1 MDTNIKELNKPW
13 IEKYVPQ
20 TLDNIVGNNEI
31 ILRLKNILYDGNM
44 QNMIIHGPTGTGKTC
59 SVHCLL
65 RGVIPSNLYD
75 DAVLEL
81 NTSEDR
87 GIGVVRSRIKS
98 FAQKKVQLT
107 TGIFKVI
114 VLDEADS
121 MQQGAQQALRR
132 IIELYSY
139 NTRFI
144 FICNE
149 ITEIIE
155 PIQSRCCIFKFKC
168 LENDEI
174 KKVAENICI
183 NENINYTS
191 KGLDTILFTSSGDL
205 RQTINNLQSTY
216 SGYGEITYDN
226 VLKICDIPQPEL
238 LSNII
243 INTQKNNFIDS
254 YNHIQKI
261 YNMGYSP
268 IDIVN
273 TLFDILKESDI
284 EDELRMKMVKEIA
297 FTNIRIINGI
307 DTTLQLAGL
316 ISRLC
321 QLNSKKIIM

>member
-1 MDTNIKELNKPW
+1 MDKEISKPW

-20 TLDNIVGNNEI
+20 TLDNIIGNSEI
-31 ILRLKNILYDGNM
+31 ILRLKKILYDGNM

-65 RGVIPSNLYD
+65 RSLIPKNLYD
-75 DAVLEL
+75 DAILEL

-98 FAQKKVQLT
+98 FVQKKVKLPE
-107 TGIFKVI
+107 GIFKVI

-121 MQQGAQQALRR
+121 MQHGAQQALRR

-139 NTRFI
+139 NTRFV

-155 PIQSRCCIFKFKC
+155 PIQSRCCIFKFNR
-168 LENDEI
+168 LEKSEI
-174 KKVAENICI
+174 RKVAEIICQ
-183 NENINYTS
+183 NEKINYTS
-191 KGLDTILFTSSGDL
+191 KGIDTILFTSSGDL

-243 INTQKNNFIDS
+243 INAQQNNFVES
-254 YNHIQKI
+254 YNHITKI

-273 TLFDILKESDI
+273 TLFDILKNSNI
-284 EDELRMKMVKEIA
+284 EDEIRMKMVKEIA

-321 QLNSKKIIM
+321 QLNSKKINI

>member
-1 MDTNIKELNKPW
+1 MELKNNIPW
-13 IEKYVPQ
+13 IEKYVPKS
-20 TLDNIVGNNEI
+20 LENVVGNQSI
-31 ILRLKNILYDGNM
+31 INRLKNVLYEGNM
-44 QNMIIHGPTGTGKTC
+44 QNMIIYGPTGTGKTC
-59 SVHCLL
+59 SVHCLTRRL
-65 RGVIPSNLYD
+65 IPKELYN

-87 GIGVVRSRIKS
+87 GIGIVRTKIKS
-98 FAQKKVQLT
+98 FAQKKVELPK
-107 TGIFKVI
+107 GIYKII

-155 PIQSRCCIFKFKC
+155 PIQSRCCIFKFNS
-168 LENDEI
+168 LDSNDI
-174 KKVAENICI
+174 RYVAERICK
-183 NENINYTS
+183 NENVEYTE
-191 KGLDTILFTSSGDL
+191 KGIDTILFTSYGDL

-216 SGYGEITYDN
+216 SGYKKITYEN

-238 LSNII
+238 LNCI
-243 INTQKNNFIDS
+243 INNTLNNQFLES

-273 TLFDILKESDI
+273 TLFEILKYKQDI
-284 EDELRMKMVKEIA
+284 EDEKKMVMIKEIA

-307 DTTLQLAGL
+307 DTKLQLAGL

-321 QLNSKKIIM
+321 QMNKI

>member
-1 MDTNIKELNKPW
+1 MNTEISKPW

-20 TLDNIVGNNEI
+20 TLDNIVGNQDI
-31 ILRLKNILYDGNM
+31 ILRLKNILYEGNM
-44 QNMIIHGPTGTGKTC
+44 QNMIIHGPTGTGKTS
-59 SVHCLL
+59 SVHCLTRYL
-65 RGVIPSNLYD
+65 IPKDLYN

-87 GIGVVRSRIKS
+87 GIGVVRTKIKS
-98 FAQKKVQLT
+98 FAQKKVQLPE
-107 TGIFKVI
+107 GIYKII

-144 FICNE
+144 FICND

-155 PIQSRCCIFKFKC
+155 PIQSRCCIFKFNR
-168 LENDEI
+168 LENDDI
-174 KKVAENICI
+174 KKIATKICD
-183 NENINYTS
+183 NEKVNYNE
-191 KGLDTILFTSSGDL
+191 KGIDTILFTSSGDL

-216 SGYGEITYDN
+216 SGYGEINYEN

-238 LSNII
+238 LASII
-243 INTQKNNFIDS
+243 TDTQENNFLNS
-254 YNHIQKI
+254 YNYIKKI
-261 YNMGYSP
+261 HNMGYSP

-273 TLFDILKESDI
+273 TLFEILKNSDI
-284 EDELRMKMVKEIA
+284 EDERRMRMIKEIA

-316 ISRLC
+316 VSRLC
-321 QLNSKKIIM
+321 QINKKYCNK

>member
-1 MDTNIKELNKPW
+1 
-13 IEKYVPQ
+13 
-20 TLDNIVGNNEI
+20 
-31 ILRLKNILYDGNM
+31 M
-44 QNMIIHGPTGTGKTC
+44 QH
-59 SVHCLL
+59 
-65 RGVIPSNLYD
+65 
-75 DAVLEL
+75 
-81 NTSEDR
+81 
-87 GIGVVRSRIKS
+87 
-98 FAQKKVQLT
+98 
-107 TGIFKVI
+107 
-114 VLDEADS
+114 
-121 MQQGAQQALRR
+121 GAQQALRR

-155 PIQSRCCIFKFKC
+155 PIQSRCCIFKFNS
-168 LENDEI
+168 LDTSHI
-174 KKVAENICI
+174 RYVAEKICK
-183 NENINYTS
+183 NEGIKYTE
-191 KGLDTILFTSSGDL
+191 KGIDTILFTSYGDL

-216 SGYGEITYDN
+216 SGYKEITYEN

-238 LSNII
+238 LTCI
-243 INTQKNNFIDS
+243 INNTMENKFLDS

-273 TLFDILKESDI
+273 TLFEILKNSDI
-284 EDELRMKMVKEIA
+284 EDKKKMVMIKEIA

-321 QLNSKKIIM
+321 KLNKNTS

>member
-1 MDTNIKELNKPW
+1 MNKELSKPW

-20 TLDNIVGNNEI
+20 TLDNIIGNSEI
-31 ILRLKNILYDGNM
+31 ILRLKNILYQGNM

-65 RGVIPSNLYD
+65 KGLIPRNIYN
-75 DAVLEL
+75 DAILEL

-87 GIGVVRSRIKS
+87 GIGIIRTRIKS
-98 FAQKKVQLT
+98 FAQKKLKLPE
-107 TGIFKVI
+107 GIFKVI

-155 PIQSRCCIFKFKC
+155 PIQSRCCIFKFNR
-168 LENDEI
+168 LENFEIRKIAEAICQDE
-174 KKVAENICI
+174 K
-183 NENINYTS
+183 INYTS
-191 KGLDTILFTSSGDL
+191 KGIDTILFTSSGDL

-216 SGYGEITYDN
+216 SGYGEITYEN

-243 INTQKNNFIDS
+243 FSTSQNNFIDS
-254 YNHIQKI
+254 YNHII
-261 YNMGYSP
+261 W
-268 IDIVN
+268 V
-273 TLFDILKESDI
+273 IL
-284 EDELRMKMVKEIA
+284 L
-297 FTNIRIINGI
+297 
-307 DTTLQLAGL
+307 L
-316 ISRLC
+316 IS
-321 QLNSKKIIM
+321 